1 LPRGLNLAYPGSFC
15 PHCGHPIRGADNIP
29 ILSWLMLRGRCRDC
43 GGRISPRYFVVE
55 LTMAVLFLLVLMGE
69 SFIPAGLGFPSG
81 FVPRRLLTPHDGVPF
96 WCMYAIHVTL
106 VTTVLGA
113 ILIEADGYAVLP
125 ALFVPVLVFGFA
137 APLIWPEIRSLPAIA
152 ASNLDGWR
160 AGLIDGV
167 LGLAAG
173 LGLATWIRLCRVPTT
188 EKWSGLR
195 LAALGCSIGAV
206 LGWQRTLFV
215 FPVTW
220 ILSMLAAAVLNAII
234 PSNHQPSITNA
245 DATSLSSSD
254 EPTLP

>member
-1 LPRGLNLAYPGSFC
+1 MNPHDPLLPLWAMELLANVFLWVWLFCMGATVGSFLNVVVYRLPRGLNLAYPGSFC

-125 ALFVPVLVFGFA
+125 AL
-137 APLIWPEIRSLPAIA
+137 
-152 ASNLDGWR
+152 
-160 AGLIDGV
+160 
-167 LGLAAG
+167 
-173 LGLATWIRLCRVPTT
+173 
-188 EKWSGLR
+188 
-195 LAALGCSIGAV
+195 
-206 LGWQRTLFV
+206 
-215 FPVTW
+215 
-220 ILSMLAAAVLNAII
+220 
-234 PSNHQPSITNA
+234 
-245 DATSLSSSD
+245 
-254 EPTLP
+254 